1 MAKHMSREK
10 KKAYRVLTV
19 LIGAALLV
27 GLLLIGKWISDSVTP
42 HPAESSAAPASSAAD
57 ASSGLDSS
65 VPDASVP
72 DASAPDSSAPSS
84 SAPESSQPTSSAAAS
99 SNPASSKPPVSSAAP
114 ASSKSPAASQ
124 TGSKTNTG
132 LYANVTW
139 RSPYAEY
146 ADIMKHG
153 RDLML
158 LNNYYELP
166 LDFKWDL
173 VYWSNGQPV
182 DAMSLNS
189 KEYDKIQAVDRAAY
203 QPLKEMF
210 AAAKAA
216 GVPLQMVSAYRSI
229 SLQDRLFG
237 NLVNSNLKKG
247 MSQADAIKKANTA
260 RTFTGTSEHNTGYGF
275 DILESGNWNLTQSFE
290 NTAQFKW
297 LQQHAAEY
305 GFILRYDKTKID
317 KTGIMYEP
325 WHYRYVGVEHAQK
338 IKASGMCLEEY
349 IEMLDRS

>member
-1 MAKHMSREK
+1 MTKHMSRER

-19 LIGAALLV
+19 LIGALLLV
-27 GLLLIGKWISDSVTP
+27 GLLLIGKWIGDLVHPSPATSSDQPSSESASAP
-42 HPAESSAAPASSAAD
+42 ESMQPASSEPASSADRTSSELSVSSESSVSSAVTP
-57 ASSGLDSS
+57 ASSAGAD
-65 VPDASVP
+65 
-72 DASAPDSSAPSS
+72 
-84 SAPESSQPTSSAAAS
+84 SSQPTSSAGS
-99 SNPASSKPPVSSAAP
+99 SVA
-114 ASSKSPAASQ
+114 Q
-124 TGSKTNTG
+124 TGSKTSTG
-132 LYANVTW
+132 IYANVTW

-189 KEYDKIQAVDRAAY
+189 KEYDRVQAVDRAAY
-203 QPLKEMF
+203 QPLKDLF
-210 AAAKAA
+210 AAAKAD

-237 NLVNSNLKKG
+237 SLVSSYLKKG
-247 MSQADAIKKANTA
+247 FPRADAIQKANTA

-325 WHYRYVGVEHAQK
+325 WHYRYVGVTHAQQ
-338 IKASGMCLEEY
+338 IKAGGMCLEEY
-349 IEMLDRS
+349 IEMLDRR